1 MKKIVVFLFVV
12 FLLFPFVPATAQ
24 SLEWQ
29 DIRDAVLGRNKS
41 ATQEMDLNKDSK
53 VDVADVIKCLN
64 DNPIPTASMVGEH
77 VGILFSVFVG
87 ISAQAGQDS
96 EQTAA
101 IAASEHWL
109 SLADAGRYRECW
121 ESASEYMKQ
130 SIRQKEWER
139 SLADM
144 LEPLGK
150 TVSRKLKTVQSETGL
165 PGAPCFKC
173 FRDRRYFI
181 ISYETSFEN
190 NTSVTETLTPMADSD
205 GKWRIFDY
213 HIRKSQR

>member
-77 VGILFSVFVG
+77 VGLLFRDIG
-87 ISAQAGQDS
+87 KLMDGQTEAAGQLPFALNITGENPLTGEIDNRSDNDLGHYSLYFPSGVFPVTFKSGAENELNFEVQFTTSNSNLSPDS
-96 EQTAA
+96 DLTRKIVFDGEF
-101 IAASEHWL
+101 SDL
-109 SLADAGRYRECW
+109 SKRVLSGTYTEN
-121 ESASEYMKQ
+121 
-130 SIRQKEWER
+130 
-139 SLADM
+139 
-144 LEPLGK
+144 
-150 TVSRKLKTVQSETGL
+150 VSG
-165 PGAPCFKC
+165 FK
-173 FRDRRYFI
+173 DNQGNDI
-181 ISYETSFEN
+181 P
-190 NTSVTETLTPMADSD
+190 VTLT
-205 GKWRIFDY
+205 GKFVLVF
-213 HIRKSQR
+213 